1 MKKFFVIMLI
11 CLEIFSVA
19 PVQAKSDF
27 ILKNNC
33 DNQFVNLTANIGWVG
48 AYVVNC
54 NEWISLR
61 EYRSTQAP
69 RLAKIPLGAY
79 VEIHEDTYI
88 NGFWQVRYR
97 GIVGYALGDY
107 LRIGHY

>member
-1 MKKFFVIMLI
+1 MKKLLVMALV
-11 CLEIFSVA
+11 CLGIFSVT
-19 PVQAKSDF
+19 PTQAKTDASAA
-27 ILKNNC
+27 
-33 DNQFVNLTANIGWVG
+33 QPVNLTANIGWVG

-79 VEIHEDTYI
+79 VEILEDTYI
-88 NGFWQVRYR
+88 DGFWKVRYK

-107 LRIGHY
+107 LDIGTY